1 MFLALK
7 ASYSRFA
14 ESMTVR
20 RWAALILAEVLIVVL
35 GVYVAAWLGNA
46 YQEGQR
52 RERFELLVEA
62 LGQEVEPFLEQ
73 SGQAIEL
80 VREQFDE
87 WGAQYDAG
95 RRPLPFHLPA
105 TGTLTRPH
113 SSLWD
118 AILDSGGLE
127 LLPVELITLIADFY
141 ERNDRLIERYY
152 SVNSFAQQHVL
163 PYLDA
168 GLAHFYVD
176 DGERLRP
183 MYAIHM
189 QEWEATIAYA
199 EETLALG
206 QAIRSSELFED

>member
-1 MFLALK
+1 MFLAIK
-7 ASYSRFA
+7 SSYGRLA
-14 ESMTVR
+14 GSMTVR

-52 RERFELLVEA
+52 RERFELLVSA
-62 LGQEVEPFLEQ
+62 LSQEVEPFLDQ

-80 VREQFDE
+80 VRERFDAWTVE
-87 WGAQYDAG
+87 YHAG
-95 RRPLPFHLPA
+95 SRPVPFHLPA

-113 SSLWD
+113 SSLWN
-118 AILDSGGLE
+118 AILENGGLD
-127 LLPVELITLIADFY
+127 LLPVDLITLVADFY

-152 SVNSFAQQHVL
+152 SVNNFAQEQVL

-168 GLAHFYVD
+168 GPAHFYA
-176 DGERLRP
+176 EASEQLRP

-199 EETLALG
+199 EQTLELG